1 MEYNTFTQK
10 NYKLKTYKE
19 RLDLKK
25 KNGSHIPPS
34 INSLP
39 KQPNG
44 FNKNS
49 DIF

>member
-25 KNGSHIPPS
+25 KKWITYSTIY
-34 INSLP
+34 
-39 KQPNG
+39 K
-44 FNKNS
+44 
-49 DIF
+49 